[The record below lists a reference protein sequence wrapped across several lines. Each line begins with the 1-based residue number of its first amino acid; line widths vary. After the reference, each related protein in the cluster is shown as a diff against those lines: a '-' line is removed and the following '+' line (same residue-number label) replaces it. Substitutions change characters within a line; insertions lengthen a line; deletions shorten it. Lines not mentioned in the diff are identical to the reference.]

1 MKTHCLIFV
10 LLLLLKHPDASDAV
24 GPDLR
29 ARSRLLRD
37 LPMGF
42 QSRRGGGGGGS
53 NAAGSG
59 GSNARKE
66 PRRTL
71 IDMSLAVRSIDLDFA
86 TGVFSADGWMSLRWQ
101 DDRFANIKSIKQGFN
116 WK

>member
-1 MKTHCLIFV
+1 MHPIQKCS
-10 LLLLLKHPDASDAV
+10 LLLILLSRTSVGV

-42 QSRRGGGGGGS
+42 QSRRGGGSSGS
-53 NAAGSG
+53 SVGSSS
-59 GSNARKE
+59 GSSGASE

-71 IDMSLAVRSIDLDFA
+71 IDMRLAVRSIDLDFS
-86 TGVFSADGWMSLRWQ
+86 TGVFSADGWMSLRWR
-101 DDRFANIKSIKQGFN
+101 DDR
-116 WK
+116 